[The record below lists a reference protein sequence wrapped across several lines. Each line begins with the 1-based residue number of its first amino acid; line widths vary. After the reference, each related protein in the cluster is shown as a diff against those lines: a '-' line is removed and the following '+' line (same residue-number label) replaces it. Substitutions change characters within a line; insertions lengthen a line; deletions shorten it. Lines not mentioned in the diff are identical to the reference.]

1 VTGSKRKFL
10 AKKAIYF
17 SVTLFA
23 ILTTNFL
30 MFRVMPGDPA
40 VAFLPRGASPEVLE
54 MVREDFHLNDPLIV
68 QYYDYIV
75 DTLTLD
81 FSVTT
86 VYPPSGTE
94 VLDIVSSRLFNTL
107 LLIGVGLFVAIFAG
121 ISLGRYAA
129 WRRGEAADT
138 VVLTFTLVFYTMPTF
153 VLALALLILFCG
165 ALDWFPL
172 QGAYG
177 ELPFV
182 ENPPPYS
189 DMNLLEK
196 IVSRSYHFAMPML
209 AFSLQMMADFMLIM
223 RNSLTDV
230 LTEDYIITAKAKG
243 LSDRHIMRDHAMR
256 NAMLPVVTVIALSM
270 GWIVGGEIMVE
281 LIFSYEGIGQLT
293 WEAVEARDYPLLQA
307 LFLILA
313 VGVLVANMISDIV
326 YMYIDPRVKL

>member
-1 VTGSKRKFL
+1 MNKRRFL
-10 AKKAIYF
+10 AKKAIYLA
-17 SVTLFA
+17 VTLFA

-30 MFRVMPGDPA
+30 MFRVMPGDP
-40 VAFLPRGASPEVLE
+40 VLAFLPRGAPPEVIE

-68 QYYDYIV
+68 QYIDYIV
-75 DTLTLD
+75 DTLMLD

-86 VYPPSGTE
+86 VYPPAGTE
-94 VLDIVSSRLFNTL
+94 VIDIVFPRLFNTL
-107 LLIGVGLFVAIFAG
+107 LLIGVGLVVAIFAG

-138 VVLTFTLVFYTMPTF
+138 VAMTFTLVFYTMPTF
-153 VLALALLILFCG
+153 ILALVLLVLFCG
-165 ALDWFPL
+165 NLNWFPL

-182 ENPPPYS
+182 NNPPRYS
-189 DMNLLEK
+189 EMSLLEK
-196 IVSRSYHFAMPML
+196 VISRSYHFAMPML

-230 LTEDYIITAKAKG
+230 LTEDYIVTARAKG
-243 LSDRHIMRDHAMR
+243 LSDKRIMNDHAMK

-313 VGVLVANMISDIV
+313 VGVLIANMISDIV
-326 YMYIDPRVKL
+326 YLYIDPRVKL